1 MSKSAFGE
9 AGVRQ
14 GVETQMRGRTLGS
27 IERVLEQE
35 LTAVLDTGRCER
47 GDARLGYRNGRQ
59 APSGYVR
66 EQLCSFGD
74 SLLTP

>member
-1 MSKSAFGE
+1 MRWLRL
-9 AGVRQ
+9 V
-14 GVETQMRGRTLGS
+14 VETQLRRRILES
-27 IERVLEQE
+27 IERVLERE